1 MHKIMTAPC
10 STDFPIETYI

>member
-10 STDFPIETYI
+10 STDFPIET